1 MYLSLWDW
9 FPPLDI
15 FQNETCQPSYFP
27 GNRLGD
33 SAQIPSD
40 QEGPPPDPPPIR
52 RDPRAVLRLMVQS
65 GGGSLYQ
72 QEGEGGPVLDS

>member
-1 MYLSLWDW
+1 MSTFLFSREPARGLSSD
-9 FPPLDI
+9 PLR
-15 FQNETCQPSYFP
+15 S
-27 GNRLGD
+27 R
-33 SAQIPSD
+33 
-40 QEGPPPDPPPIR
+40 GPPPDPPPIR

>member
-1 MYLSLWDW
+1 MKHVNLL
-9 FPPLDI
+9 I
-15 FQNETCQPSYFP
+15 FQGTGSGTQLRSP
-27 GNRLGD
+27 
-33 SAQIPSD
+33 QIKRA
-40 QEGPPPDPPPIR
+40 PPDPPPIR